1 MFEQDATAEEMAAY
15 SVTVQVVP
23 PLPANVEL
31 FVGAGACVV
40 GVTALA
46 LRMVGAAVAVT

>member
-40 GVTALA
+40 GATALA
-46 LRMVGAAVAVT
+46 FRVVGATMEVT